1 MCPHSDAKSSTCTSI
16 LWQVPLWQ
24 KIADR
29 GRVCCGITSLQS
41 HPRVPIM
48 HTLRR
53 PCRVLF
59 NRLQRALAIP
69 ASRFLR
75 CSPPA
80 RWFLG
85 LVTQQ
90 VLPYVTTRVTHA
102 EWRHRSPSPP
112 CGKRRLVRFFWLHLP
127 MRVLPESTTITLH
140 LHIPLIIIGVEDV
153 AFNRFSVLLVW
164 VFMPLH
170 ELRALD
176 FCLHASH
183 NLIVHH
189 HPSSHT
195 LAYNLLSA
203 FLDSFN
209 SSNTHVIF
217 SSAIPEKHRLFSI
230 IALCITPLGLISRF
244 TIVHVQT

>member
-1 MCPHSDAKSSTCTSI
+1 
-16 LWQVPLWQ
+16 
-24 KIADR
+24 
-29 GRVCCGITSLQS
+29 
-41 HPRVPIM
+41 M

-69 ASRFLR
+69 ASRYLR
-75 CSPPA
+75 CFPTA

-85 LVTQQ
+85 LVIQQ
-90 VLPYVTTRVTHA
+90 VLPYLTIRVTHA

-112 CGKRRLVRFFWLHLP
+112 CGKRRLVRSFWLHLP

-140 LHIPLIIIGVEDV
+140 PHIPLIIIGVEDV
-153 AFNRFSVLLVW
+153 AFNRLSFFLSGSSCHSTNYGHLTFVYMHHIILLYTT
-164 VFMPLH
+164 
-170 ELRALD
+170 
-176 FCLHASH
+176 
-183 NLIVHH
+183 N
-189 HPSSHT
+189 PSFPHT

-217 SSAIPEKHRLFSI
+217 PPQFQRSTVFFSI